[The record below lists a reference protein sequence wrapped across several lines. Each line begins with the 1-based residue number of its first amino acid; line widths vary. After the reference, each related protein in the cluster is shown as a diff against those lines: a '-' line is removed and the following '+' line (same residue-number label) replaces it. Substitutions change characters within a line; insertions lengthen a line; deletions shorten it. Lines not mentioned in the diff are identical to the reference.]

1 MSLKHLAVILDHLL
15 DIDRVVFAVIR
26 TVVIDAA
33 DVFILP
39 GQLAQ
44 PGAPFHGFPGDGA
57 NPYLAIA
64 DIAGNFRA
72 VGFPP
77 VNFSGRDGEITATI
91 VCATL
96 AALITVFHWIARVE
110 SGNKLQQILEKTSA
124 PPGDERC

>member
-1 MSLKHLAVILDHLL
+1 MSLEHLAVILDHLL
-15 DIDRVVFAVIR
+15 DIDRVVFAVVR

-44 PGAPFHGFPGDGA
+44 PGAPVHGFPGDGA
-57 NPYLAIA
+57 HPYFAIA

-77 VNFSGRDGEITATI
+77 VNLSGCNGEITATI
-91 VCATL
+91 VRATL
-96 AALITVFHWIARVE
+96 AALIAVFHVFSWHIGR
-110 SGNKLQQILEKTSA
+110 I
-124 PPGDERC
+124 RCDSRTAFK